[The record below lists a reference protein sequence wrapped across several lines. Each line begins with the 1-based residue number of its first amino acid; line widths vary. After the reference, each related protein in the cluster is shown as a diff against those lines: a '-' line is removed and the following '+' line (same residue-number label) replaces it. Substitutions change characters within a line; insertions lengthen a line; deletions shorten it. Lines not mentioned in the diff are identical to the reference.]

1 MKTPSSNQ
9 SKMEEVLVRFHQVG
23 KRIFEELDN
32 KSLTKCREVN
42 KSWRGFIDG
51 EKTVPFRIIKSLT
64 NVHESYLDKNFGK
77 VDLDS
82 VKELVKN
89 VQHVYGEFNKFERN
103 FEIKASKRCN
113 REFIISLQKDGHIM
127 ATIMAPLDLDECQL
141 AELDTGKL
149 FLSPGAWGIMVS
161 ESNAINPKVFG
172 TTALH
177 LAAEEGYLNV
187 CKLIAE
193 NVHENNPKIWGE
205 EWGVEGTPL
214 QVAEKNGHPS
224 VVKYF
229 QSLMNV
235 VEEPRKKKR
244 KQK

>member
-1 MKTPSSNQ
+1 
-9 SKMEEVLVRFHQVG
+9 MEEVLVRFHQVG

-42 KSWRGFIDG
+42 ESWRGFIDD

-89 VQHVYGEFNKFERN
+89 VQHVYSEFNKLDRN
-103 FEIKASKRCN
+103 FEIKASKTSN
-113 REFIISLQKDGHIM
+113 REFIILSQKDGYRM
-127 ATIMAPLDLDECQL
+127 ATIIPPVELNENQL
-141 AELDTGKL
+141 AELNIGKL
-149 FLSPGAWGIMVS
+149 YLSPGAWGIMVS
-161 ESNAINPKVFG
+161 KSDPFNPDVFC

-177 LAAEEGYLNV
+177 IAAKKGYLNV

-193 NVHENNPKIWGE
+193 NVYENNPKIWGE

-214 QVAEKNGHPS
+214 QVAEKNGHSS

-229 QSLMNV
+229 QSLINIV
-235 VEEPRKKKR
+235 KEPRKKKR

>member
-1 MKTPSSNQ
+1 
-9 SKMEEVLVRFHQVG
+9 MEEVLVRFHQIG

-32 KSLTKCREVN
+32 TSLTKCREVN
-42 KSWRGFIDG
+42 ESWRRFIDD

-64 NVHESYLDKNFGK
+64 NVHESYLNKNFGK

-103 FEIKASKRCN
+103 FEIKASKSCN
-113 REFIISLQKDGHIM
+113 REFIISSQKDGDTM
-127 ATIMAPLDLDECQL
+127 ATIMAPLDLDENQL
-141 AELDTGKL
+141 AELNTGKL
-149 FLSPGAWGIMVS
+149 FLSPGAWGIM
-161 ESNAINPKVFG
+161 ESKSDPLNPEVIG

-177 LAAEEGYLNV
+177 FAAREGYLNV

-193 NVHENNPKIWGE
+193 NVYENNPKIWGE

-214 QVAEKNGHPS
+214 EVAEENGHS
-224 VVKYF
+224 SLVKYF
-229 QSLMNV
+229 QSLKNDI
-235 VEEPRKKKR
+235 EEPRKKKM

>member
-9 SKMEEVLVRFHQVG
+9 SKMEEVLVRFHQIG

-42 KSWRGFIDG
+42 ESWRGFIDG

-64 NVHESYLDKNFGK
+64 NVHESYLNKNFGK

-89 VQHVYGEFNKFERN
+89 VQHVYSDFNKLHRN
-103 FEIKASKRCN
+103 FEIKASKTCN
-113 REFIISLQKDGHIM
+113 REFMILSKKDGYRM
-127 ATIMAPLDLDECQL
+127 ATIIPPVEVDEKQL
-141 AELDTGKL
+141 AELNIGKL

-161 ESNAINPKVFG
+161 KSISDPFNPDVFC

-177 LAAEEGYLNV
+177 IAAEEGYLNV

-205 EWGVEGTPL
+205 EWGGRRNPTS
-214 QVAEKNGHPS
+214 GG
-224 VVKYF
+224 
-229 QSLMNV
+229 
-235 VEEPRKKKR
+235 
-244 KQK
+244 